1 MPDGFINLYKP
12 AGWTSHDCV
21 AKLRRLLKTKKIG
34 HAGTLDPAATGV
46 LPVAVGRATRL
57 LQYLPS
63 DKAYRAVVQLGTTTD
78 TDDLEG
84 AIVSQTSA
92 AHLTQTD
99 VANQLTHFQGAIT
112 QVPPMY
118 SAIHVNGQRLY
129 DLARRGDTVDIPS
142 RSVMV
147 HNIDVVAWQPGESAK
162 ITLDIRC
169 GAGTYIRSI
178 ARDLGQRLGTGGTLA
193 SLIRTQSSGFT
204 LETSLSF
211 ERIVEQLPQLEII
224 APAEAM
230 AHLPQIVLSA
240 DAGCRWCLGQRLAE
254 VPTVGLEQ
262 PVRVVSE
269 LSPFLGIGVFRLRD
283 DRPYLAP
290 KMVFELPNPSADT
303 AQQN

>member
-178 ARDLGQRLGTGGTLA
+178 ARDLGQMLAVGGTLA
-193 SLIRTQSSGFT
+193 SLVRTQSSGFT
-204 LETSLSF
+204 LNTSVSF
-211 ERIVEQLPQLEII
+211 DQLATTQEPVQTIS
-224 APAEAM
+224 PALAM
-230 AHLPQIVLSA
+230 RHLPQIVLSPG
-240 DAGCRWCLGQRLAE
+240 AGRRWCLGQRLSLE
-254 VPTVGLEQ
+254 PTVEPEQ
-262 PVRVVSE
+262 PLRVATATC
-269 LSPFLGIGVFRLRD
+269 PFLGIGIFTTKHDQLC
-283 DRPYLAP
+283 LAP
-290 KMVFELPNPSADT
+290 KMVF
-303 AQQN
+303 AQPGVC